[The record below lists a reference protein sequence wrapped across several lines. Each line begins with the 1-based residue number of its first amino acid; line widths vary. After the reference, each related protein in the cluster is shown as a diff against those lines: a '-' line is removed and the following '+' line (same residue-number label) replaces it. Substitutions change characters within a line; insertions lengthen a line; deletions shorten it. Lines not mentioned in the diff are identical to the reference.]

1 MVKDSSEVYREEA
14 SKTPMMV
21 VLERDFKEFC
31 QNRAVIYKF
40 LSEVLKDEV
49 PKEFLEK
56 LKGISEKIG
65 NLLRCISPET
75 FPGFRR
81 LKAYVEKIEDVE
93 KEWKELR
100 YEYADLFLN
109 AGLTPV
115 FPYESVYVKGEP
127 LLNQKPVF
135 EVRDFYTK
143 AGVHKSDDY
152 ADLDDHIAVE
162 LEFMSYLCRNCEK
175 DGFLILQ
182 GEFAKRLGWMKEF
195 ADNLENNTKSEFY
208 KAIARI
214 LRGFISIEV
223 DIAEN
228 IMNAELPEKS
238 FIDAIAAISELFRTL
253 EIEDG
258 FSTIKEGVKDYGGE
272 KIVRSHCYICGAL
285 CGITVHVKDG
295 IITKVSGLPG
305 DPKGDGIVCPKGASG
320 WQLTYSAYRLKS
332 PLIREGD
339 RFRKATWDEALD
351 KVAELMLRTEPNKVA
366 WLRGNDWNN
375 WLTEAVM
382 KAYGAIQTTHRPMCD
397 NAIRMANEHN
407 LNDKR
412 PWIDYRESDY
422 IILWGINELATS
434 YGRRK
439 VKYLREALKRGAKL
453 VVIDTRR
460 TETAELAHEW
470 IAPKP
475 GTDAAIAMAMCYVI
489 VKNELYD
496 KEFVENWTYG
506 FEDFKKRLL
515 GEEDGIPRTPEWA
528 EKISGVPAKTIE
540 RIALEFA
547 NAEHPAVMIWAGIA
561 QNPNGFYATQAIMA
575 LNALKGTFDAPGGPQ
590 LPFKRKLKKPFVK
603 EPPNNSKAKPDK
615 LKMWEGFAPAFFP
628 RDVAEGKFK
637 ALFCYYGDP
646 VLSWSNED
654 AVVDA
659 IKKLDWVVVVDAFMN
674 NTALLAD
681 VILPDCT
688 YLERD
693 QIKADWLYDA
703 FIAGYFRAIE
713 PMFESKPEWWIF
725 IQLARRLGYGEF
737 FPWDDIEDALRK
749 MLEGTPWSY
758 EELKEKGY
766 IITDKAEY
774 YKYKK
779 WGSFN
784 PPEGYG
790 SSGKTKTG
798 RYNFKNPVAEEKGID
813 PLPDYKPIEEE
824 YPELV
829 PDEEYP
835 FIMQNFRILEH
846 EHCSTLNAPHLM
858 KLRGQN
864 PVWINPVDAKKLGIK
879 TGDAI
884 IVESPWGKVEATA
897 YVTWNIREGVVAAAG
912 GFGHWRGLE
921 ADPRFPQYRGFN
933 VAKLMPPNIADHY
946 GGNPL
951 LKYIKVKIRKM

>member
-1 MVKDSSEVYREEA
+1 MERE
-14 SKTPMMV
+14 
-21 VLERDFKEFC
+21 FIEFC
-31 QNRAVIYKF
+31 KNREVIYKF
-40 LSEVLKDEV
+40 LSAVLRDEV
-49 PKEFLEK
+49 QKELLEK
-56 LKGISEKIG
+56 LKDEKVQEKMA
-65 NLLRCISPET
+65 NLVKCVSPET

-81 LKAYVEKIEDVE
+81 LKSYVESLADVE
-93 KEWKELR
+93 KEWRELR

-109 AGLTPV
+109 AGQTPV
-115 FPYESVYVKGEP
+115 FPYESVYVSGVP
-127 LLNQKPVF
+127 LVNQTPVF
-135 EVRDFYTK
+135 EVREFYTK

-152 ADLDDHIAVE
+152 PDLDDHIAVE
-162 LEFMSYLCRNCEK
+162 FEFMAYLCGNVEK
-175 DGFLILQ
+175 DKKFAELQ
-182 GEFAKRLGWMKEF
+182 ADFAKRFTWVNEF
-195 ADNLENNTKSEFY
+195 TKDLEKYSNSEFY

-214 LRGFISIEV
+214 VRGFISMEV
-223 DIAEN
+223 DVADKIKDL
-228 IMNAELPEKS
+228 ELPEKA
-238 FIDAIAAISELFRTL
+238 FVDAVAAIADVFKALDL
-253 EIEDG
+253 GDG
-258 FSTIKEGVKDYGGE
+258 YVTIKEGVKDYGGE
-272 KIVRSHCYICGAL
+272 KTVKTHCYICGAL

-295 IITKVSGLPG
+295 IITKVTGLPG
-305 DPKGDGIVCPKGASG
+305 DPKGDGLVCPKGANS
-320 WQLTYSAYRLKS
+320 WQLTYSAYRLKT
-332 PLIREGD
+332 PLIKENG
-339 RFRKATWDEALD
+339 RFRKATWEEALD
-351 KVAELMLRTEPNKVA
+351 KVAELMKSTEPSKVA

-412 PWIDYRESDY
+412 PWIDYRDSDY
-422 IILWGINELATS
+422 IILWGVNELATS

-460 TETAELAHEW
+460 SETAELAHEW

-506 FEDFKKRLL
+506 FEEFKKRLL
-515 GEEDGIPRTPEWA
+515 GEEDGVPRTPEWA

-547 NAEHPAVMIWAGIA
+547 NAEHPAVMVWAGIA

-590 LPFKRKLKKPFVK
+590 LPFKRKLKKPFEK
-603 EPPNNSKAKPDK
+603 EPPNNSKGKPDK
-615 LKMWEGFAPAFFP
+615 LRMWEGFAPAFFP
-628 RDVAEGKFK
+628 KDVAEGKFK

-654 AVVDA
+654 AVVEA

-674 NTALLAD
+674 NTGLIAD
-681 VILPDCT
+681 VVLPDCT
-688 YLERD
+688 FLERD
-693 QIKADWLYDA
+693 QVKADWLYDA

-713 PMFESKPEWWIF
+713 PMYESKPEWWIF
-725 IQLARRLGYGEF
+725 IEIAKRIGYGEY
-737 FPWDDIEDALRK
+737 FPWNDIEEALRK

-758 EELKEKGY
+758 DELKEKGY

-798 RYNFKNPVAEEKGID
+798 KYNFKNPVAEERGID

-835 FIMQNFRILEH
+835 LILQNFRVLEH
-846 EHCSTLNAPHLM
+846 EHCSTFNVPHLM

-864 PVWINPVDAKKLGIK
+864 PVWINPLDAKKIGVK
-879 TGDAI
+879 TGDPI
-884 IVESPWGKVEATA
+884 IVESPWGKVKATA
-897 YVTWNIREGVVAAAG
+897 YVTWNIREGVIAAAG

-921 ADPRFPQYRGFN
+921 ADPRFPQYGGFN
-933 VAKLMPPNIADHY
+933 VAKLMPPNVADHY

-951 LKYIKVKIRKM
+951 LKYIKVRIKKEE